1 METKNWFQTWFNS
14 KYYHVLYKN
23 RDENEAQDFINSVF
37 GKFEIPTNSRILDLA
52 CGKGRHAAYMTQN
65 GMDVTGLDLSL
76 NSIETAIHNYKL
88 PNLEFAVHDMRNPS
102 RINYYDY
109 VFNFFTSIGYFE
121 NLKENE
127 KVFQAI
133 SLSLKKHGYLMMDF
147 FNAEKVIA
155 NLVEREEKVV
165 DEIAFYIRRNYENGI
180 ITKHIQFEAE
190 HKIYNFKEQVQALMP
205 EEFEQMAE
213 KAGLEIKEK
222 FGSYKLENFDNKNSD
237 RFILWAQKK

>member
-23 RDENEAQDFINSVF
+23 RDENEAKEFIDSVF
-37 GKFEIPTNSRILDLA
+37 GKFEVPMNSRILDLA
-52 CGKGRHAAYMTQN
+52 CGKGRHAAYMAQK
-65 GMDVTGLDLSL
+65 GMEITGLDLSV
-76 NSIETAIHNYKL
+76 NSIESAILNYKM

-109 VFNFFTSIGYFE
+109 IFNFFTSIGYFE

-127 KVFQAI
+127 KVFHAI
-133 SLSLKKHGYLMMDF
+133 SLGLKKQGFLLLDF

-165 DEIAFYIRRNYENGI
+165 DNIAFYIRRNYENGI

-205 EEFEQMAE
+205 AEFEQMAE
-213 KAGLEIKEK
+213 KAGLVIREK
-222 FGSYKLENFDNKNSD
+222 FGSYKLGNFDNNHSD

>member
-52 CGKGRHAAYMTQN
+52 CGKGRHAAYMAQN

-133 SLSLKKHGYLMMDF
+133 SLSLKST
-147 FNAEKVIA
+147 AI
-155 NLVEREEKVV
+155 
-165 DEIAFYIRRNYENGI
+165 
-180 ITKHIQFEAE
+180 
-190 HKIYNFKEQVQALMP
+190 
-205 EEFEQMAE
+205 
-213 KAGLEIKEK
+213 
-222 FGSYKLENFDNKNSD
+222 
-237 RFILWAQKK
+237 